1 MTDINTEPEKF
12 ALSRF
17 KHERVAAECVCC
29 GSKSLKKS
37 PAILM
42 PFVADRVFG
51 WKPVVIDDSWGLKT
65 IKNGTAYSICN
76 SLYCS
81 DCGFLFLDI
90 RFSEA
95 ELNSLY
101 DEYRGQGYTDLR
113 ESYEPGYKAKNDS
126 LLAGINY
133 IAEIEAFLNPYLSFP
148 ISLLDWGGDTGKNTP
163 FKEKNNLFHIF
174 DIGSKPVV
182 DGAKAI
188 DKDTVLSTKY
198 DLIVCSNVLEHVS
211 YPAELIL
218 DMKKAMGKE
227 TVLYIEVPL
236 EDIIRLSDP
245 TADLSLMKK
254 HWHEHI
260 NFYSENS
267 LFQMLTRCGL
277 NVIALRKLNASAGG
291 NSAFLFQVACKHA
304 LI

>member
-1 MTDINTEPEKF
+1 MFKMNAEAEKIV
-12 ALSRF
+12 LSHSE
-17 KHERVAAECVCC
+17 HERIATECVCC
-29 GSKSLKKS
+29 KSKYLKKS

-42 PFVADRVFG
+42 PFIADRVFG
-51 WKPVVIDDSWGLKT
+51 WKPVEIDDSWGLKT
-65 IKNGTAYSICN
+65 IKNGNAYSICN
-76 SLYCS
+76 SLYCIN
-81 DCGFLFLDI
+81 CGFLFLDI

-101 DEYRGQGYTDLR
+101 DDYRGQGYTDLR
-113 ESYEPGYKAKNDS
+113 EIYEPGYKAKNDS

-133 IAEIEAFLNPYLSFP
+133 IAVIETFLNPYLSFP
-148 ISLLDWGGDTGKNTP
+148 IRMLDWGGDTGKNTP
-163 FKEKNNLFHIF
+163 FKEKNNLFHLF

-182 DGAKAI
+182 DGAKVV
-188 DKDTVLSTKY
+188 DKNTALSTKY
-198 DLIVCSNVLEHVS
+198 DLIVCSNVLEHVP

-236 EDIIRLSDP
+236 EDIVRLSEP
-245 TADLSLMKK
+245 HADLSLMKK

-267 LFQMLTRCGL
+267 LLQMLNHCGL
-277 NVIALRKLNASAGG
+277 KVLELKKLNASAGG
-291 NSAFLFQVACKHA
+291 SSAFLIQIACKKV
-304 LI
+304 LL